1 MINRTSIFIWKPR
14 NQQFAMYVTI
24 FQENISAFANSLEI
38 KGGSQNPDKD
48 DNSNSQLDSGLN
60 ILESESW

>member
-1 MINRTSIFIWKPR
+1 
-14 NQQFAMYVTI
+14 MYVTI

-38 KGGSQNPDKD
+38 KVGSQNPDKD

-60 ILESESW
+60 ILESEIW